1 MGWNSYNNYGCNP
14 SEQIM
19 KTNAQGLVTQGLDKL
34 GYIYVSTDC
43 GWNANRRDSS
53 QRLVWNPALFPS
65 GGKALCDYMHGLGLK
80 CGMYSGA
87 GYFQCG
93 STDQPASL
101 GYEAIDAQSF
111 AAWGADSLKYD
122 NCYSTSK
129 TNMVDYNSA
138 ETGSPRRFV
147 NMSSA
152 LNSTSRDIIYQ
163 VCQWGCGQDLGQWAP
178 PIANSYRISNDITA
192 GWPSIWRIT
201 NQVVPYSKYVR
212 PGAFADMDMLM
223 VGLNKL
229 TAEEERFHFGM
240 WAINKSPLMIG
251 MPLSTTGT
259 TTSSSL
265 SILKNK
271 EVIAINQDPLGEAA
285 RLLRRYTIEEYDIW
299 AGNLSSNRLVVAL
312 ANWKNAPQSITLNL
326 GSVLRVASATAR
338 DVWKANDLGI
348 ISSSYTTSL
357 AAHQLQLLVLSNITL
372 NPMSIP
378 KSTGTYYAA
387 TANAT
392 ISGGSK
398 VTCSNT
404 QCLPATSKVTN
415 ITGATSIT
423 FPSVRT
429 TSTSK
434 KLLAID
440 FCNYEVALGSA
451 WSGGT
456 NTRNITIAVNGGP
469 AKRWA
474 FPISGGNWFES
485 GRLHVE
491 VEGFKAGDGNKVV
504 FGAFSGQAAPDLV
517 GFEVLE

>member
-19 KTNAQGLVTQGLDKL
+19 KTNAQGLVNQGLDKL
-34 GYIYVSTDC
+34 GYTYVTTDC
-43 GWNANRRDSS
+43 GWNANHRDSS
-53 QRLVWNPALFPS
+53 QRLVWNPTLFPS
-65 GGKALCDYMHGLGLK
+65 GGKALCNYIHGLGLK
-80 CGMYSGA
+80 CGLYSGG

-101 GYEAIDAQSF
+101 GYEAIDAQTF

-147 NMSSA
+147 NMFSA

-201 NQVVPYSKYVR
+201 NQVVPYWKYVR
-212 PGAFADMDMLM
+212 PGAFPDMDMLM

-240 WAINKSPLMIG
+240 WAINKTPLIMG
-251 MPLSTTGT
+251 MPTTGST
-259 TTSSSL
+259 ASSSM

-271 EVIAINQDPLGEAA
+271 EVIAINQDSLGQAPQ
-285 RLLRRYTIEEYDIW
+285 LLRRYTVEEYDIL
-299 AGNLSSNRLVVAL
+299 AGNLSSNRLIVGF
-312 ANWKNAPQSITLNL
+312 ANWKNAAQSVTLNL
-326 GSVLRVASATAR
+326 ASILGVASATAR
-338 DVWKANDLGI
+338 DIWKATDLGR
-348 ISSSYTTSL
+348 ISGNFTTSL
-357 AAHQLQLLVLSNITL
+357 AAHQLQLLLLSNITF
-372 NPMSIP
+372 NAMSIP

-392 ISGGSK
+392 GGTK
-398 VTCSNT
+398 VTCSEG
-404 QCLPATSKVTN
+404 QCAPSQSKVTG
-415 ITGATSIT
+415 ITGSTSIT
-423 FPSVRT
+423 FSNVRT
-429 TSTSK
+429 GTHATTK
-434 KLLAID
+434 TLLAID
-440 FCNYEVALGSA
+440 FCNYDVALGSA

-456 NTRNITIAVNGGP
+456 NTRNMTIAVNGGP

-474 FPISGGNWFES
+474 FPISGGNWYES

-491 VEGFKAGDGNKVV
+491 VDGFKAGGENKVM